1 VPDHPSPSRRIAL
14 PRLES
19 SADLRLDFW
28 GQFAQTNTK
37 VMRQVEQLADREGL
51 TLAQFDVLSNLDLHP
66 GLTQQDLAKR
76 LQVTKGN
83 ICGLIDRLEKL
94 KWVERRP
101 DAEDRRANRLHLTP
115 AGQAVVQRMRPLHAE
130 AVLRFL
136 ADFSDD
142 EVKLF
147 RSFME
152 RLEASGRV
160 DGS

>member
-1 VPDHPSPSRRIAL
+1 
-14 PRLES
+14 
-19 SADLRLDFW
+19 
-28 GQFAQTNTK
+28 
-37 VMRQVEQLADREGL
+37 LADREGL

-101 DAEDRRANRLHLTP
+101 DAEDRRANRLHLTD
-115 AGQAVVQRMRPLHAE
+115 AGQAVVKRMRPLHAE
-130 AVLRFL
+130 AVLAFL
-136 ADFSDD
+136 AGFNDD

-147 RSFME
+147 RSFLT
-152 RLEASGRV
+152 RLETSGPNL
-160 DGS
+160 